1 MTTSNSLANV
11 YRYFL
16 DSLTDDHAASIFA
29 RNWPANTRSLAAALD
44 RIGGPVVWQD
54 REPSGPADDTPFVIA
69 SIDDTTRMVRFD
81 PASAEDAEGL
91 PLAERFAWDG
101 SALDG

>member
-81 PASAEDAEGL
+81 PASAEDAALL
-91 PLAERFAWDG
+91 PSADRFAWDG